1 MNKNASFLCDG
12 DVNYVLVSSS
22 QADLTFSALH
32 DKRSSGF
39 KASYE
44 ILQSNFTGINYNSL
58 SLSSLHN
65 CRFMSQARLTWNF
78 EGIARRSR
86 IAKREEQCRLFVKQ
100 WLRQIFGQLLNVLGS
115 GLRLNAYCI
124 GGNVNIT

>member
-39 KASYE
+39 KATYE
-44 ILQSNFTGINYNSL
+44 ILQSNFTGNNYNSL

-65 CRFMSQARLTWNF
+65 WRFMSQARLTWNF
-78 EGIARRSR
+78 KGIARRAR
-86 IAKREEQCRLFVKQ
+86 IAKREE
-100 WLRQIFGQLLNVLGS
+100 
-115 GLRLNAYCI
+115 
-124 GGNVNIT
+124 

>member
-39 KASYE
+39 KATYE
-44 ILQSNFTGINYNSL
+44 ILQNNFTGINYNSL
-58 SLSSLHN
+58 S
-65 CRFMSQARLTWNF
+65 
-78 EGIARRSR
+78 
-86 IAKREEQCRLFVKQ
+86 
-100 WLRQIFGQLLNVLGS
+100 
-115 GLRLNAYCI
+115 
-124 GGNVNIT
+124 